1 MAIETTLQA
10 RQKWWNILYAVI
22 CAVLGAWGAYDYWV
36 TIPRKEAEVAAYEVA
51 ATTAEEMEAKARAAA
66 AAPGAAQTLSAED
79 VKAYEAAKA
88 VVDKGKPVAPAA
100 YDRPVQ
106 MWLYI
111 IGCGVLGVP
120 WFLWEWLSAAS
131 KKYRL
136 NADGSFEFNGR
147 TIPMEDIAD
156 IDMAKWMSKSVA
168 TVVAKDGTRITLDDY
183 KFKNSNLIIGGIAA
197 RLYPNDWDAD
207 GRDLNKIRAQ
217 EEAAAASDAA
227 ELAAASQP
235 AADSTTD
242 KTV

>member
-51 ATTAEEMEAKARAAA
+51 ATTAEEMEAKARAAT
-66 AAPGAAQTLSAED
+66 AAPGGAQPLSVED

-111 IGCGVLGVP
+111 IGCGVMGAP
-120 WFLWEWLSAAS
+120 WFLWQWLAAA
-131 KKYRL
+131 RVR
-136 NADGSFEFNGR
+136 FR
-147 TIPMEDIAD
+147 MEDDGTLQAGNDRVAPDHIAD
-156 IDMAKWMSKSVA
+156 IDMSKWMSKSIA
-168 TVVAKDGTRITLDDY
+168 TVVTTDGKRIVLDDY
-183 KFKNSNLIIGGIAA
+183 KYRGMDKIVGTIAT
-197 RLYPNDWDAD
+197 RFYPDDWTPDA
-207 GRDLNKIRAQ
+207 RDLKRIREQ
-217 EEAAAASDAA
+217 EAADAASAGGDTKSNAGA
-227 ELAAASQP
+227 
-235 AADSTTD
+235 
-242 KTV
+242 

>member
-207 GRDLNKIRAQ
+207 GRDLNKIRTQ
-217 EEAAAASDAA
+217 EEAAADAEAA
-227 ELAAASQP
+227 ELAAANQP
-235 AADSTTD
+235 AADSM
-242 KTV
+242 TVA

>member
-1 MAIETTLQA
+1 M
-10 RQKWWNILYAVI
+10 YAVI

-66 AAPGAAQTLSAED
+66 AAPGAAQTLSVDD
-79 VKAYEAAKA
+79 VKTYEAAKA

-136 NADGSFEFNGR
+136 NADGSFEFNAR

-156 IDMAKWMSKSVA
+156 IDMSKWMSKSVA

-197 RLYPNDWDAD
+197 RIYPNDWDTD

-217 EEAAAASDAA
+217 EEAAAAA
-227 ELAAASQP
+227 EAAAVNEP
-235 AADSTTD
+235 AANSTTD

>member
-51 ATTAEEMEAKARAAA
+51 ATAAEEMEAKARAAT
-66 AAPGAAQTLSAED
+66 AAPGGAQPLSVED

-106 MWLYI
+106 LWLYI

-197 RLYPNDWDAD
+197 RLYPNDWDTD

-227 ELAAASQP
+227 ELAAANQP

>member
-22 CAVLGAWGAYDYWV
+22 CAGLGAWGAIDYWV

-136 NADGSFEFNGR
+136 NADGSFEFNRR

-168 TVVAKDGTRITLDDY
+168 TVVAKYGTRITLDDY

>member
-1 MAIETTLQA
+1 MAIATTLQA

-22 CAVLGAWGAYDYWV
+22 CAALGAWGAYDYYV
-36 TIPRKEAEVAAYEVA
+36 TIPRKESEVAAYEVA
-51 ATTAEEMEAKARAAA
+51 ATTAEEMEAKARAGST
-66 AAPGAAQTLSAED
+66 APGGAQPLSIED
-79 VKAYEAAKA
+79 VKAYEVAKA

-136 NADGSFEFNGR
+136 NADGSFEFNAR

-156 IDMAKWMSKSVA
+156 IDMSKWMSKSVA
-168 TVVAKDGTRITLDDY
+168 TIVAKDGTRITLDDY
-183 KFKNSNLIIGGIAA
+183 KFKNANLIIGGIAS
-197 RLYPNDWDAD
+197 RMYPEDWDKE

-217 EEAAAASDAA
+217 EEAAAAAATERAA
-227 ELAAASQP
+227 E
-235 AADSTTD
+235 STTD

>member
-36 TIPRKEAEVAAYEVA
+36 TIPRKEAEA
-51 ATTAEEMEAKARAAA
+51 ATAAEEMEAKARAAA

-79 VKAYEAAKA
+79 VKTYEAAKA

-106 MWLYI
+106 LWLYI

-120 WFLWEWLSAAS
+120 WFLWEWLSSAR

-136 NADGSFEFNGR
+136 NGDGSFEFNSR
-147 TIPMEDIAD
+147 ALTVDEIAD
-156 IDMAKWMSKSVA
+156 IDMSKWMSKSVA

-197 RLYPNDWDAD
+197 RLYPNDWDTD

-217 EEAAAASDAA
+217 EEAAAAEAAVATEGAA
-227 ELAAASQP
+227 E
-235 AADSTTD
+235 STTD

>member
-51 ATTAEEMEAKARAAA
+51 ATTLEEMEAKAH
-66 AAPGAAQTLSAED
+66 AAPDGVQTLSVEE

-88 VVDKGKPVAPAA
+88 VVAKGKPVAPAA

-106 MWLYI
+106 LWMYI

-120 WFLWEWLSAAS
+120 WFLWAWLSTARN
-131 KKYRL
+131 KYRL
-136 NADGSFEFNGR
+136 NADGSFEFNER
-147 TIPMEDIAD
+147 ALAVDEIAD
-156 IDMAKWMSKSVA
+156 IDMSKWMSKSVA
-168 TVVAKDGTRITLDDY
+168 TVVAKDGTRVTLDDY
-183 KFKNSNLIIGGIAA
+183 KYKNSHLIIGGIAS
-197 RLYPNDWDAD
+197 RLYPNDWDTE

-217 EEAAAASDAA
+217 EEAAAAAEAAAATEGAA
-227 ELAAASQP
+227 E
-235 AADSTTD
+235 STTD
-242 KTV
+242 KTA

>member
-51 ATTAEEMEAKARAAA
+51 ATAAEEMEAKARAAT
-66 AAPGAAQTLSAED
+66 AAPGGAQPLSVED

-106 MWLYI
+106 LWLYI

>member
-36 TIPRKEAEVAAYEVA
+36 TIPRKEEEVAAYEVA
-51 ATTAEEMEAKARAAA
+51 ATTAEEMQAKGRAAT
-66 AAPGAAQTLSAED
+66 GAAQTRSPEEVKIEAE
-79 VKAYEAAKA
+79 YEAAKA
-88 VVDKGKPVAPAA
+88 VVAKGKPVAPAA

-120 WFLWEWLSAAS
+120 WFLWAWLSTAR

-136 NADGSFEFNGR
+136 NADGSFEFNER
-147 TIPMEDIAD
+147 TLTVDEIAD
-156 IDMAKWMSKSVA
+156 IDMSKWMSKSVA
-168 TVVAKDGTRITLDDY
+168 TVVAKDGTRVLLDDY
-183 KFKNSNLIIGGIAA
+183 KYKNSHLIIGEIAA
-197 RLYPNDWDAD
+197 RLYPNDWDTD

-217 EEAAAASDAA
+217 EEAAAAAEDAA
-227 ELAAASQP
+227 ATAGAAE
-235 AADSTTD
+235 STTD

>member
-1 MAIETTLQA
+1 
-10 RQKWWNILYAVI
+10 
-22 CAVLGAWGAYDYWV
+22 
-36 TIPRKEAEVAAYEVA
+36 
-51 ATTAEEMEAKARAAA
+51 
-66 AAPGAAQTLSAED
+66 
-79 VKAYEAAKA
+79 
-88 VVDKGKPVAPAA
+88 
-100 YDRPVQ
+100 

-120 WFLWEWLSAAS
+120 WFLWEWLSSAR

-197 RLYPNDWDAD
+197 RLYPNDWDTD

-217 EEAAAASDAA
+217 EEAAAAAEAA
-227 ELAAASQP
+227 ELAAANQP